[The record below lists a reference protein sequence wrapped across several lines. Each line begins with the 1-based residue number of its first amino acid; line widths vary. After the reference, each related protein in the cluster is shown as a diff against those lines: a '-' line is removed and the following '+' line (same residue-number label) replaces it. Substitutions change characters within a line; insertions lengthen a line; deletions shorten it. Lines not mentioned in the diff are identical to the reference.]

1 MIFLGPLY
9 RLVAAQYAHQIY
21 HFPLIQLVFYSL
33 DKTLLYF
40 LVFLVLRLLY
50 LRYRQRFGQG
60 STVWRRE
67 IYLWLLVIYLLLL
80 YSLTALRGIYWPN
93 QFWTYLQLPHK
104 AINTT
109 PFVETLKLVQGKSKF
124 DFLYNLF
131 GNILWFIPL
140 GFSYGVRLQ
149 DNRRWLPVQFLQV
162 YLLGVGVS
170 VSIETLQ
177 YLLSTGI
184 ADIDDV
190 TFNAVGC
197 LVGFV
202 LYLIWRGLRQ
212 WLNKLKLHVKKV

>member
-9 RLVAAQYAHQIY
+9 RLVAGQYADQIN
-21 HFPLIQLVFYSL
+21 HFPLIRLIFYSL

-40 LVFLVLRLLY
+40 LIFLALRLFY
-50 LRYRQRFGQG
+50 LWRRQRLVWQLAF
-60 STVWRRE
+60 WRRE
-67 IYLWLLVIYLLLL
+67 LYLWLVVIYLSLLF
-80 YSLTALRGIYWPN
+80 SLTALRGIYWPN
-93 QFWTYLQLPHK
+93 QFWAHLQLSHE

-109 PFVETLKLVQGKSKF
+109 PFVETWKLVRGTSKF

-140 GFSYGVRLQ
+140 GFSYGVRLR

-170 VSIETLQ
+170 LSIETLQ

-190 TFNAVGC
+190 TFNVLGG
-197 LVGFV
+197 LVGFL
-202 LYLIWRGLRQ
+202 LYLLWRGIRYC
-212 WLNKLKLHVKKV
+212 WYKLNGNP